1 MTMIAE
7 VYLIPI
13 PISEDGLHTIPTC
26 VQGIINRCDVFF
38 AEDLRTARRAF
49 RRIDPQFNIDSKTWH
64 EIKQEETAF
73 ETVFKAAMSDKKT
86 IGIVSESGCPG
97 IADPGQKLV
106 AWAHEADT
114 VVKPISGPSSLL
126 LALMGS
132 GLNGQQFTFNGY
144 LPIASQ
150 DRTKKIRELEKKV
163 ITENC
168 SQLFIETPYRNQQLF
183 DSLLETLQPSIKLC
197 VAFNLTSAS
206 EWVKTMTIGA
216 WKKKPAS
223 LPKAPAI
230 FIIGN

>member
-1 MTMIAE
+1 MNAE
-7 VYLIPI
+7 VYLIPV
-13 PISEDGLHTIPTC
+13 PIAEDGFHAIPGC
-26 VQGIINRCDVFF
+26 VPEIISRCEVFF
-38 AEDLRTARRAF
+38 AENLRTARRAF
-49 RRIDPQFNIDSKTWH
+49 RKIDPQFNIDNKTWY
-64 EIKQEETAF
+64 EIKQEESAYEAEFKTAL
-73 ETVFKAAMSDKKT
+73 TDKKI

-106 AWAHEADT
+106 AWAHDAGII
-114 VVKPISGPSSLL
+114 VKPVSGPSSLL
-126 LALMGS
+126 LALMAS

-150 DRTKKIRELEKKV
+150 DRIKKIRDLEKKV

-168 SQLFIETPYRNQQLF
+168 SQSFIETPYRNQQLF
-183 DSLLETLQPSIKLC
+183 NSLLETLQPSVKLC

>member
-1 MTMIAE
+1 MNAE

-13 PISEDGLHTIPTC
+13 PISEDGFHTIPGD
-26 VQGIINRCDVFF
+26 VPGIINRCDVFF

-49 RRIDPQFNIDSKTWH
+49 RKMDPQFNIDGKTWY
-64 EIKQEETAF
+64 EIKQEETVYEA
-73 ETVFKAAMSDKKT
+73 EFKSAMADKKI

-106 AWAHEADT
+106 AWAHEVGT
-114 VVKPISGPSSLL
+114 IVKPVSGPSSLL

-144 LPIASQ
+144 LPIASA

-183 DSLLETLQPSIKLC
+183 DSLVETLQPSTKLC

-206 EWVKTMTIGA
+206 EWVKTMTIGG